1 MPMNEARILALSLT
15 GTCRIIVNG
24 RPSFM
29 GMNVREIINKN
40 IYLIPIITTQVIP
53 CLIKENLSPYTQ

>member
-1 MPMNEARILALSLT
+1 MGEHGDNAMLNATCAFSYMNE
-15 GTCRIIVNG
+15 CRE
-24 RPSFM
+24 
-29 GMNVREIINKN
+29 REIINKN

>member
-1 MPMNEARILALSLT
+1 MPMNEARILALSLSLM
-15 GTCRIIVNG
+15 REHVALM

>member
-1 MPMNEARILALSLT
+1 MREHVALM
-15 GTCRIIVNG
+15 RA
-24 RPSFM
+24 SFM